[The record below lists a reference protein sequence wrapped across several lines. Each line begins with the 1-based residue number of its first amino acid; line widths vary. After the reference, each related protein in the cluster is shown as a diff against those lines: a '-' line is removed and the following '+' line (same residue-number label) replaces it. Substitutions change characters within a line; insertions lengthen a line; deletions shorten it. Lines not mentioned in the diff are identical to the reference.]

1 MISLQYEAAKADIS
15 PFISSFYHFEYEGQ
29 PTVELERA
37 DRPQMRFYLEGQGE
51 TRFGNGTRMPTF
63 PVTIFGP
70 TTAPMTT
77 SIPSH
82 AIVFGWGITPI
93 GWDALMGTRASE
105 YIDLAVD
112 ARKILGESVLDLL
125 ESLKRAENVEERFKI
140 AQAAAG
146 EIHFNCKQSAFDF
159 TIRVDEWLNSCADP
173 HVEKLSEMTGLSC
186 RQLAR
191 TTRHYYGMPPKKLAR
206 KYRALRVANLIANGI
221 PHDDSELSLA
231 FYDQSHMIR
240 EVKRFTGLTP
250 RQLRSGQSIL
260 TDATMKGR
268 HNLAGQVA
276 PLISES

>member
-29 PTVELERA
+29 PTVDLERA
-37 DRPQMRFYLEGQGE
+37 DRPQMRFYLEGRGE
-51 TRFGNGTRMPTF
+51 TRFGNGTRLPTF

-70 TTAPMTT
+70 TTTPIAT

-93 GWDALMGTRASE
+93 GWDALMGPRAAE
-105 YIDLAVD
+105 FVDLCVD
-112 ARKILGESVLDLL
+112 ARDILGESIMNLR
-125 ESLKRAENVEERFKI
+125 ESLKQAESVEERFKI

-146 EIHFNCKQSAFDF
+146 EIHYNCRQVAFDF
-159 TIRVDEWLNSCADP
+159 TAKVDEWLNSCADP
-173 HVEKLSEMTGLSC
+173 HVETLSEMTGLSC

-221 PHDDSELSLA
+221 PHDDSDLNLI

-250 RQLRSGQSIL
+250 KQLRSGQSIL
-260 TDATMKGR
+260 TNATMKGR
-268 HNLAGQVA
+268 HKLAGQVA
-276 PLISES
+276 SLISES